1 MGQRKTTRGNGK
13 EKAQKKADV
22 KRDMW
27 DTIRDSTGEDVIPVV
42 KYLKDRKNISEFQ
55 IASNIKMEVNT
66 IRNALYRLQTNNL
79 VTYFRKKDRIKG
91 WYISYWSFN
100 PEGVDYIEMAMAR
113 NKLNELRE
121 RLHKEEKHKG
131 LFYICPGF
139 CTRVEFEKAAEL
151 EFKCPECGKVLQEQ
165 DNSKTIETL
174 KAKIKEVEMEA

>member
-13 EKAQKKADV
+13 VKAKKSRV

-27 DTIRDSTGEDVIPVV
+27 DTIKDSTGEDVIPVV

-79 VTYFRKKDRIKG
+79 VTYFRKKDRVKG

-100 PEGVDYIEMAMAR
+100 PEGVNYVEMAMQR
-113 NKLNELRE
+113 NKLSELRE

-174 KAKIKEVEMEA
+174 RAKIKEVEMEA